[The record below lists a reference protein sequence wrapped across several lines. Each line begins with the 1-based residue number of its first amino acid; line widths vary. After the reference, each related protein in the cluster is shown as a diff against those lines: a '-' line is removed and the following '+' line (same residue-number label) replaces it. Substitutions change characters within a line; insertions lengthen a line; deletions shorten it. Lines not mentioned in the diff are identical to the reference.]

1 MMRGVKVA
9 VALVL
14 VAGCSGCVTTGTPV
28 GGEKGQA
35 GKAGSESGG
44 IYGGFASIGHSIGK
58 ALGGIF
64 DEVER
69 QFLGSAKQRAAN
81 AKTNER
87 ITWSARSSKTGKT
100 TKGYVVP
107 GEIYTKADGRQ
118 CRQLR
123 QVTQKDGKTYEEN
136 SLVCKSGQGWEEA
149 TL

>member
-1 MMRGVKVA
+1 MMRSVTIVA
-9 VALVL
+9 AVVL
-14 VAGCSGCVTTGTPV
+14 IAGSMGCVTTGSP

-35 GKAGSESGG
+35 GKAGGAESGG

-58 ALGGIF
+58 ALGGMF

-69 QFLGSAKQRAAN
+69 QFLGSAKQKAAN

-107 GEIYTKADGRQ
+107 GEIYTKADGRK

-136 SLVCKSGQGWEEA
+136 SLVCKSGQGWEDA